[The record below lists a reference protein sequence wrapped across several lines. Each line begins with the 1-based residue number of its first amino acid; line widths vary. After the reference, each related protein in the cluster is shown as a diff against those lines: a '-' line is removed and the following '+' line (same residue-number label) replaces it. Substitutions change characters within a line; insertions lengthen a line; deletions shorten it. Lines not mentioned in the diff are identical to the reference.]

1 LAIIALLLVAVSPL
15 CAQVTPLDPN
25 SNESTRD
32 QIMRI
37 TRAPTTGPTT
47 RQALIDE
54 VDAKLTTIA
63 DEVKRLRGM
72 GEAGAARA
80 DSLEQKL
87 REFRDRREGRP
98 AKSETPEL
106 HVVNIQGFERRDD
119 PNLTPAQ
126 RRRQFKVTRPAV
138 VEVQPTGRPIVIAV
152 CAYSR
157 VKWELRVAPGADV
170 KRVLVGGY
178 ESQEITGVPNGIP
191 VEIHTY
197 EGTPRSE
204 NYFCRFG
211 MPTPSMEVGDDVKL
225 KTLTQLD
232 ITTLLID
239 RWYRGQSIVV
249 GPGNDEWAMQR
260 LLLDVRP
267 VYAEAAAYKLAQQ
280 RAAVG
285 DVRFKAVYFAPV
297 ANARPAVPIGAA
309 VAPANAAAAAR
320 MQVLIRAGSD
330 TKPVLA
336 DFTPAGPIEGTHVA
350 LPQRVHH
357 VVVDPSNGAVFAMDE
372 HELYSVDPRGGQG
385 TRMQQDDPDLP
396 RVSWT
401 NGVTFDTKRGR
412 LILSAMNMLY
422 AIDPATKKWSGV
434 VNLENVQAQS
444 FTYSTA
450 EDCFYA
456 ILVGFGQPTRLI
468 RYTADGDPNRLIE
481 LSRRFTGETYRPD
494 GVPQLI
500 AVGDKL
506 VLLSTFSRSDLI
518 RARAG
523 EAIPQPRQ
531 KLFVIDPQTGQV
543 TFATTIAPQPNADV
557 KLSEAEMSDA
567 WLALSAEDASE
578 VDRATAK
585 LASAGDA
592 AVPFIREQLKRGA
605 NVDAQAI
612 AKLIAQL
619 DHDDFTQRDAAS
631 RELRRMGRVTEPL
644 LRRALD
650 AKPSAEAKSRLEA
663 IIAEFQPDPSGQR
676 RGDREAV
683 AVSIL
688 GRIGTPAAIDY
699 LGELAGTSPDS
710 PRAADARRALQEF
723 TRED

>member
-1 LAIIALLLVAVSPL
+1 
-15 CAQVTPLDPN
+15 
-25 SNESTRD
+25 
-32 QIMRI
+32 
-37 TRAPTTGPTT
+37 
-47 RQALIDE
+47 
-54 VDAKLTTIA
+54 
-63 DEVKRLRGM
+63 
-72 GEAGAARA
+72 
-80 DSLEQKL
+80 
-87 REFRDRREGRP
+87 
-98 AKSETPEL
+98 
-106 HVVNIQGFERRDD
+106 
-119 PNLTPAQ
+119 
-126 RRRQFKVTRPAV
+126 
-138 VEVQPTGRPIVIAV
+138 
-152 CAYSR
+152 
-157 VKWELRVAPGADV
+157 
-170 KRVLVGGY
+170 
-178 ESQEITGVPNGIP
+178 
-191 VEIHTY
+191 
-197 EGTPRSE
+197 
-204 NYFCRFG
+204 
-211 MPTPSMEVGDDVKL
+211 
-225 KTLTQLD
+225 
-232 ITTLLID
+232 
-239 RWYRGQSIVV
+239 
-249 GPGNDEWAMQR
+249 
-260 LLLDVRP
+260 
-267 VYAEAAAYKLAQQ
+267 
-280 RAAVG
+280 
-285 DVRFKAVYFAPV
+285 
-297 ANARPAVPIGAA
+297 
-309 VAPANAAAAAR
+309 
-320 MQVLIRAGSD
+320 
-330 TKPVLA
+330 
-336 DFTPAGPIEGTHVA
+336 
-350 LPQRVHH
+350 
-357 VVVDPSNGAVFAMDE
+357 
-372 HELYSVDPRGGQG
+372 
-385 TRMQQDDPDLP
+385 
-396 RVSWT
+396 
-401 NGVTFDTKRGR
+401 
-412 LILSAMNMLY
+412 MLY

-468 RYTADGDPNRLIE
+468 RYTTDGDPNRLIE

-494 GVPQLI
+494 GGPQLI

-605 NVDAQAI
+605 NVDAQAV

-676 RGDREAV
+676 KGDREAV

-688 GRIGTPAAIDY
+688 GRIGTPAALDY